1 MDEQQYDALKL
12 ENQMCFPL
20 YAASKEL
27 IRHYAPYLE
36 KLDLTYTQ
44 YIAMLLLWEYDTLTV
59 KEIGDH
65 LFLDSGTLTPLL
77 KKLEAKGVITRARSV
92 KDERN
97 LNVSLTEEG
106 RALQSKA
113 RGIPLELGKCNPL
126 SLEET
131 VTLYRLLYKM
141 LGREGAS
148 QPDWAFLECD
158 KDCPVACF
166 RKNDGDQE

>member
-1 MDEQQYDALKL
+1 MDSTKFNLLKL
-12 ENQMCFPL
+12 ENQLCFPL
-20 YAASKEL
+20 YAASREVIKL
-27 IRHYAPYLE
+27 YKPYLDE
-36 KLDLTYTQ
+36 LDLTYTQ
-44 YIAMLLLWEYDTLTV
+44 YIAMLLLWEHETMTV

-77 KKLEAKGVITRARSV
+77 KKLEAKGVITRARSM

-97 LNVSLTEEG
+97 LNVSLTDEG
-106 RALQSKA
+106 KALQEKA
-113 RGIPLELGKCNPL
+113 MHVPLEMGKCNPL

-148 QPDWAFLECD
+148 QPEWAFLE
-158 KDCPVACF
+158 
-166 RKNDGDQE
+166 